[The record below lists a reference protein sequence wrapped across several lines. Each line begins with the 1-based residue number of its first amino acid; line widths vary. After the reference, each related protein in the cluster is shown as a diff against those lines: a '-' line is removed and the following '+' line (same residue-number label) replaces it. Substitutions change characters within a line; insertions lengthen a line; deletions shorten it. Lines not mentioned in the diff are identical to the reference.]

1 MTVRFRKLDERR
13 CPVSVV
19 IDNDYEVKIPSDLR
33 LDPSMPHDLWNFIVE
48 LEFGLKYET
57 FGQLVEGDDGVMF
70 VKVNSVFIVRKA
82 ARQQI
87 GDKNLTG
94 EGLKGG
100 EAWDFGI
107 L

>member
-13 CPVSVV
+13 CPVSVI

-57 FGQLVEGDDGVMF
+57 FGQLVEGDDEVMF
-70 VKVNSVFIVRKA
+70 VKVNSVSIVRKA

-87 GDKNLTG
+87 GDKNLTA
-94 EGLKGG
+94 EGLKGR

>member
-1 MTVRFRKLDERR
+1 MTVRYRKLDERR
-13 CPVSVV
+13 CPVSVI
-19 IDNDYEVKIPSDLR
+19 IDNDYEVKIPSDHR

-48 LEFGLKYET
+48 REFGLKYET
-57 FGQLVEGDDGVMF
+57 FGQLVEGDDEVMF
-70 VKVNSVFIVRKA
+70 VRVNSVSIVRKA

-87 GDKNLTG
+87 GEKNLTS
-94 EGLKGG
+94 EGFKGG

>member
-13 CPVSVV
+13 CPVSVI

-48 LEFGLKYET
+48 RELGLKYET
-57 FGQLVEGDDGVMF
+57 FGQLVEGDDELMF
-70 VKVNSVFIVRKA
+70 VKVNSVSIVRKA

-87 GDKNLTG
+87 GEKNLTA
-94 EGLKGG
+94 ESFKGG
-100 EAWDFGI
+100 EAWDFEI